1 MSGEGSRHKSP
12 FEILNTCHEMLK
24 YFVALCFQNPKLCF
38 RNKRETR
45 TMKVIFQQLEMQ
57 DGGGMANDSDNNL
70 NFYVNFRDI
79 A

>member
-38 RNKRETR
+38 RNKR
-45 TMKVIFQQLEMQ
+45 
-57 DGGGMANDSDNNL
+57 GDSDNES
-70 NFYVNFRDI
+70 DI
-79 A
+79 SAIRNARRRRYGQ

>member
-1 MSGEGSRHKSP
+1 
-12 FEILNTCHEMLK
+12 
-24 YFVALCFQNPKLCF
+24 
-38 RNKRETR
+38 
-45 TMKVIFQQLEMQ
+45 MKVIFQQLEMQ